1 MSRSSRSARNTAIR
15 VVVSAG
21 LIVAGAN
28 ACTNGGNIFSSGV
41 DPNDSCGAEHA
52 AFADS
57 KSFYLQEVAQGALF
71 GAFSGA
77 ALGALTAAT
86 TGGDAG
92 QGALIGAGAGT
103 VAGGVAGYFHARQQQ
118 SADEASLANSV

>member
-1 MSRSSRSARNTAIR
+1 MGRYFSVARHLVR
-15 VVVSAG
+15 VVASAS
-21 LIVAGAN
+21 LILAGAN
-28 ACTNGGNIFSSGV
+28 ACTNGGNVFSSGV
-41 DPNDSCGAEHA
+41 DPSDACGAEHS

-71 GAFSGA
+71 GALGGA

-86 TGGDAG
+86 TGGNAG

-103 VAGGVAGYFHARQQQ
+103 LAGGAAGYFHARQQ
-118 SADEASLANSV
+118 